1 MLLWLSLIRRG
12 EGRGGA
18 VTKKTGRY
26 CHTSYIGMCR
36 CEGYGFKQFS
46 LSLLWVEGGAMD
58 PGKAK
63 GIILQKTE
71 QLLKSRI

>member
-1 MLLWLSLIRRG
+1 M
-12 EGRGGA
+12 
-18 VTKKTGRY
+18 VKKTGRH

-46 LSLLWVEGGAMD
+46 LSLLCVYGGAMD

-71 QLLKSRI
+71 QLL

>member
-1 MLLWLSLIRRG
+1 MLLWLFLIRRG
-12 EGRGGA
+12 EGRGM
-18 VTKKTGRY
+18 
-26 CHTSYIGMCR
+26 CGMCR